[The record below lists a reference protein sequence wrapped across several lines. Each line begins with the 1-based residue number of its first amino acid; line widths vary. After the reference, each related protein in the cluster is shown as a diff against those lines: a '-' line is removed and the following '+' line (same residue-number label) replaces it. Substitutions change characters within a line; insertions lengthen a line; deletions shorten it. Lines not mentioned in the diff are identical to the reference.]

1 LAKTRKRTAQQSK
14 SGISPTLIILVI
26 AAAVLVVG
34 GLILLNNQS
43 TSADVDVSGFPY
55 LGDENAPVVMLEY
68 SDYG

>member
-1 LAKTRKRTAQQSK
+1 MAKTRKSTKQQSK

-26 AAAVLVVG
+26 VAAVLVVG

-43 TSADVDVSGFPY
+43 ATAEVDVSGFPY
-55 LGDENAPVVMLEY
+55 LGDENAPVVLLEY